1 MPILVNVRIDI
12 FRNNILRASV
22 NKLFKNNFEMTFM
35 RNIKTVNK
43 LVVFFCHK
51 NFVKI
56 FFKLMPLE
64 YLLTFSVKI
73 I

>member
-22 NKLFKNNFEMTFM
+22 NKLFKKNFDMTFM

-43 LVVFFCHK
+43 LVVFF
-51 NFVKI
+51 
-56 FFKLMPLE
+56 L
-64 YLLTFSVKI
+64 S
-73 I
+73 